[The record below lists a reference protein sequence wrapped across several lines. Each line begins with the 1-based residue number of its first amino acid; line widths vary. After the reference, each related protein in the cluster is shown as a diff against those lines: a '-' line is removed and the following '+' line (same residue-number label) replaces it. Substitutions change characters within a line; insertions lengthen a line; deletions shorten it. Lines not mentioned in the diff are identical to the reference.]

1 MSVDHEKMQFYI
13 AAHFRKY
20 NNAIK
25 IPRNMGMKKIK
36 ILFGN
41 IYSLMDLMNH
51 GVSVSTRKNLKSNF
65 RPVSMIKDME

>member
-1 MSVDHEKMQFYI
+1 MMSVDHEKMQFYI

-25 IPRNMGMKKIK
+25 IQRNMGMKKIK

-51 GVSVSTRKNLKSNF
+51 GV
-65 RPVSMIKDME
+65 PVSI

>member
-13 AAHFRKY
+13 AALFRKY

-25 IPRNMGMKKIK
+25 MPRHMGMKKIK

-51 GVSVSTRKNLKSNF
+51 GISVFRRKNLKYNF
-65 RPVSMIKDME
+65 WPVSMIIDME

>member
-13 AAHFRKY
+13 AAHFRNRKY

-41 IYSLMDLMNH
+41 ISSLMDLMNH
-51 GVSVSTRKNLKSNF
+51 GVEGKT
-65 RPVSMIKDME
+65 